1 MGKVLVVGII
11 MELAYRKQFR
21 LTEEYRLHLITQL
34 EYWMKL
40 SV

>member
-11 MELAYRKQFR
+11 MEPVYRKQFR
-21 LTEEYRLHLITQL
+21 LTEEHRLQLITQL
-34 EYWMKL
+34 EDWMKL